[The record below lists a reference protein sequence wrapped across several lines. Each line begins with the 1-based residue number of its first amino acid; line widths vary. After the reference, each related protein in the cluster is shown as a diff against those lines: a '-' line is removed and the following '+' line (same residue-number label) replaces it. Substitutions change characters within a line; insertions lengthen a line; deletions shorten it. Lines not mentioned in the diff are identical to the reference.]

1 MKTETK
7 NLDKCRVQLTVTLD
21 ADEAKAC
28 VKEVEKGFLREAR
41 LPGFRPGKA
50 PIELVRK
57 EFADQM
63 KTEIERTAF
72 RKYYEEAVK
81 AEKIDEVAI
90 AELPEL
96 K

>member
-41 LPGFRPGKA
+41 LPGFRPS
-50 PIELVRK
+50 P
-57 EFADQM
+57 
-63 KTEIERTAF
+63 
-72 RKYYEEAVK
+72 
-81 AEKIDEVAI
+81 
-90 AELPEL
+90 L
-96 K
+96 KRGNLTQSVF